1 MQALA
6 DFAQYVENLPRLQ
19 TTPAVLRPFAPLEN
33 PALGVYA
40 VVDSANWVAQMLS
53 AGIRTVQLRIKNHAD
68 PTLPDQIRTA
78 VALAR
83 QTSGAQL
90 FINDH
95 WQLAMQHGAYGVHLG
110 QEDLETVDLDALRQA
125 GVRLGLSTHSYWEV
139 ACAWGLQPS
148 YIACGPIFPTQSK
161 DMPWTH
167 QGLDNLRY
175 WASLLPLPVVGI
187 GGISMDNMAAV
198 GATGAA
204 SAAVISAI
212 TQSPDP
218 AAACRALVRGFGGR

>member
-1 MQALA
+1 
-6 DFAQYVENLPRLQ
+6 
-19 TTPAVLRPFAPLEN
+19 
-33 PALGVYA
+33 
-40 VVDSANWVAQMLS
+40 
-53 AGIRTVQLRIKNHAD
+53 
-68 PTLPDQIRTA
+68 
-78 VALAR
+78 
-83 QTSGAQL
+83 
-90 FINDH
+90 
-95 WQLAMQHGAYGVHLG
+95 MQHGAYGVHLG

-125 GVRLGLSTHSYWEV
+125 GVRLGLSTHSYCEV
-139 ACAWGLQPS
+139 ARAWGLQPS

-175 WASLLPLPVVGI
+175 WSGLLPLPVVGI
-187 GGISMDNMAAV
+187 GGIGMDNVAAV

-218 AAACRALVRGFGGR
+218 EAACRALVRGFGGQ